1 MSAKE
6 IDVICPCCQARLT
19 VDTRTSQV
27 MRARP
32 VEKPGDTPKDAWEE
46 AQAKVRDRTARSQN
60 RLESALEEEK
70 TKEGRFDELFRKAA
84 EKRKRLED

>member
-32 VEKPGDTPKDAWEE
+32 VEKPGDAPKDAWEE